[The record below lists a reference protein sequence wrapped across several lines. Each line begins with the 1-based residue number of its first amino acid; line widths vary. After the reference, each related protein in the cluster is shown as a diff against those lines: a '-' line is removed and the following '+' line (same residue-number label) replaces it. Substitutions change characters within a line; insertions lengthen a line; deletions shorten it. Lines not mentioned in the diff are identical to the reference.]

1 MSPSLSKPK
10 VSIIVA
16 CLLPKYGIGYNGQ
29 LPWRL
34 KKEMK
39 YFRDITTKTQN
50 PDKKNVLI
58 MGRKTWESIPTKFRP
73 LPGRINI
80 VLTRNLNKCR
90 EDLKEELERVN
101 SGTGSAPFLHICDSL
116 SNALDTIEMSAIEE
130 VFIIGGAEIYNQLLL
145 SNSKNI
151 DQLLLTEVKHK
162 DGESVDIPLDSFIN
176 IDKTI
181 WSKSSTEALSEYL
194 ESKGLKDSFTLTGNE
209 ESDFVYDFTLWE
221 KK

>member
-1 MSPSLSKPK
+1 
-10 VSIIVA
+10 
-16 CLLPKYGIGYNGQ
+16 
-29 LPWRL
+29 
-34 KKEMK
+34 
-39 YFRDITTKTQN
+39 
-50 PDKKNVLI
+50 

-101 SGTGSAPFLHICDSL
+101 SSTGSAPLLHICDSL

-145 SNSKNI
+145 SNSNNI